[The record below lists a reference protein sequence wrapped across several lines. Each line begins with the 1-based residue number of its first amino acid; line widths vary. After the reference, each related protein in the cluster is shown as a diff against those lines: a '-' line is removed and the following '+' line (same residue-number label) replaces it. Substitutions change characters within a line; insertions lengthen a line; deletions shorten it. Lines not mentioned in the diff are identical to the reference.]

1 VKLSLIIPCYNE
13 AANLPL
19 LLDRCASLQ
28 GIDIEIILVD
38 NGSSDNSPQVL
49 QTLLPNY
56 PHCRSVRVPINRG
69 YGFGIL
75 YGLKVARGEFLAWT
89 HADLQTDPKDVL
101 RGLAIF
107 EEIGNASAGSCND
120 IYVKG
125 QRINRPFADIVFTVG
140 MSIFETL
147 LLRTKLLDINAQPN
161 MFSRKF
167 FESWVN
173 PPHDFSLDLFVYF
186 TARNQ
191 GLPVYRFPVEFG
203 KRAHGASHW
212 NVNWMAKMK
221 FIRRTIDFS
230 LELKK
235 RLFK

>member
-1 VKLSLIIPCYNE
+1 MKLSLIIPCYNE

-19 LLDRCASLQ
+19 LLDRCASLRDA
-28 GIDIEIILVD
+28 DIEVILVD
-38 NGSSDNSPQVL
+38 NGSADNSPQVL
-49 QTLLPNY
+49 QDLLPSY
-56 PHCRSVRVPINRG
+56 PHCRSVRVPVNQG

-75 YGLKVARGEFLAWT
+75 SGLEAATGDLLAWT
-89 HADLQTDPKDVL
+89 HADMQTDPKDVL
-101 RGLAIF
+101 RGLEIF
-107 EEIGNASAGSCND
+107 KQHVDSGNN

-125 QRINRPFADIVFTVG
+125 QRIKRPLADVIFTVG

-147 LLRTKLLDINAQPN
+147 LLRTRLWDINAQPN

-173 PPHDFSLDLFVYF
+173 PPHDFSLDLYVYF

-191 GLPVYRFPVEFG
+191 SLPVYRFPVEFG
-203 KRAHGASHW
+203 ERAHGVSHW
-212 NVNWMAKMK
+212 NVNWAAKMK

-230 LELKK
+230 FELKR
-235 RLFK
+235 RLSQ